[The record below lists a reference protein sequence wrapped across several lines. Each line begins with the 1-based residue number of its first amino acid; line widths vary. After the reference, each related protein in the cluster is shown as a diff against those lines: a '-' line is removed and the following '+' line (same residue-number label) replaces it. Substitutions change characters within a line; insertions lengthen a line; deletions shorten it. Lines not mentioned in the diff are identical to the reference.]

1 MYRKINDEEA
11 VIVFIL
17 LVIGAIVCGIMS
29 ANNEQDKNQGRIV
42 QSTALVYDMQ
52 LAGKYNTPTLILFF
66 DDKYISVGLDNLT
79 QLYSCSKIKNKIK
92 IDKFI
97 GKSGKL
103 RAINIYCEWGTFYY
117 SPFLRSVD

>member
-1 MYRKINDEEA
+1 MYRRMNDEEA
-11 VIVFIL
+11 IVLFVI

-42 QSTALVYDMQ
+42 QDTALVYDMQ
-52 LAGKYNTPTLILFF
+52 LAGKSNTPTLILFF
-66 DDKYISVGLDNLT
+66 DDKYISVSLDNLNH
-79 QLYSCSKIKNKIK
+79 LYSCSKIKNKIK

-103 RAINIYCEWGTFYY
+103 RALNIHCEWGTFYY
-117 SPFLRSVD
+117 SPFLNSID